1 MLTLFELAVES
12 SYDTRESHPECV
24 ISIRAKYDEYA
35 ATLDSFSARECIVS
49 FNAPERYSP
58 SYLQACS

>member
-1 MLTLFELAVES
+1 MLTLLEMTMGS

-24 ISIRAKYDEYA
+24 IAVRAEYDEYA

-49 FNAPERYSP
+49 FNAPKCYSP
-58 SYLQACS
+58 SYL